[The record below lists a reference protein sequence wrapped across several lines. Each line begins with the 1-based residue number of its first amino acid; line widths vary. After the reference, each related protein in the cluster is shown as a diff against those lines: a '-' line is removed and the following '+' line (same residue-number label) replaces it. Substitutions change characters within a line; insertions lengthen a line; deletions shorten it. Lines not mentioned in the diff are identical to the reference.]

1 MKFQDYYEVL
11 GVKRDASE
19 DEIKKSYRKLALKWQ
34 PDRHQ
39 DGGHEKAEEKF
50 KQISEAYEVLS
61 DQQKR
66 KRYDQFGENWEHGQ
80 EFTPPPGAQR
90 MSREEFEQAFG
101 GRGGFSDFFTSIF
114 GDQVR
119 GDFQGTPFRHAR
131 YRHRGADVR
140 ADLHLSISQAL
151 QGGKSSFEIPAAS
164 DCPQC
169 GGVGLIGEHVC
180 PACGGIGSV
189 RTRKTVRLG
198 IPENVHDGMVM
209 RLAGLGEPGESG
221 SEPGDLLLTIRLD
234 SDAVFQL
241 SGDDIEAEVP
251 VAPWE
256 LMGETTLRVRT
267 PRGAAKLKIPAGTR
281 EGTRLRLRGQG
292 LSRTNGEAGDFHVVI
307 RLALPPSLSDEQKE
321 LLKKA
326 GESGSS
332 TVAGGAREGVVQ

>member
-1 MKFQDYYEVL
+1 VKFQDYYEVL
-11 GVKRDASE
+11 GVKRDAAN
-19 DEIKKSYRKLALKWQ
+19 DDIKKSYRKLALKWH

-39 DGGHEKAEEKF
+39 DGEREKAEERF

-61 DQQKR
+61 DPEKR
-66 KRYDQFGENWEHGQ
+66 KRYDQFGQNWEHGQ

-119 GDFQGTPFRHAR
+119 SDFQGASFRQPR

-140 ADLHLSISQAL
+140 ADLHLTISQAIE
-151 QGGKSSFEIPAAS
+151 GGKSGFEIPAAA
-164 DCPQC
+164 DCPRC

-189 RTRKTVRLG
+189 RTRKTVRLT

-209 RLAGLGEPGESG
+209 RLAGLGEPGEGG
-221 SEPGDLLLTIRLD
+221 SETGDLLITIRLD
-234 SDAVFQL
+234 SDPVFRL
-241 SGDDIEAEVP
+241 SGSDIEADVP

-256 LMGETTLRVRT
+256 LVGDTTIRVRT
-267 PRGAAKLKIPAGTR
+267 PRGAANLKIPADTR
-281 EGTRLRLRGQG
+281 EGARLRLRGQG
-292 LSRTNGEAGDFHVVI
+292 LARASGERGDFHVVVH
-307 RLALPPSLSDEQKE
+307 LALPPSLTDEQRE
-321 LLKKA
+321 LLKKV
-326 GESGSS
+326 GESGASS
-332 TVAGGAREGVVQ
+332 VTGGAREGTA